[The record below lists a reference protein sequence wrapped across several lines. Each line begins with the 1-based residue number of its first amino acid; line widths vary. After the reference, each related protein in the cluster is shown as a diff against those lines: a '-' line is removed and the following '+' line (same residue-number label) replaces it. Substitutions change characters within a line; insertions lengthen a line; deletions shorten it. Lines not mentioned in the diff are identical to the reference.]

1 MNKKVRLVLIG
12 IILVI
17 IGTESILLIKS
28 IGKGQDAIDI
38 NSSLEQQLEDASKQ
52 NSEITTD
59 YILTVIEDNNLDVL
73 DKVGSNIDFSAD
85 DNKKLMYA
93 YLTLENTYNF
103 HAGVSQNIIET
114 KINKIFTSDS
124 KFKHQDLECTCG
136 KVLLSYDADKKQ
148 YIYNENHENHTTSTN
163 LERIY
168 NKAISLTISN
178 KEYKLTVSKVFID
191 STSHVYST
199 FNSSEKNLLFEYD
212 KTNDTV
218 DSIIKKYED
227 NFEEYKDKI
236 TKFVYT
242 FKKENSKFKLLKYEI
257 LA

>member
-1 MNKKVRLVLIG
+1 MKKKIRIALIVLIFM
-12 IILVI
+12 VI
-17 IGTESILLIKS
+17 IIESILLIRS
-28 IGKGQDAIDI
+28 VDKGQDAIDI
-38 NSSLEQQLEDASKQ
+38 NSSLEQKLEDASKQ

-73 DKVGSNIDFSAD
+73 DKVGSNIDFTND
-85 DNKKLMYA
+85 NNKKLMYA
-93 YLTLENTYNF
+93 YLLLENTYDF
-103 HAGVSQNIIET
+103 RAGVSENIIET
-114 KINKIFTSDS
+114 KINKTFTSEN
-124 KFKHQDLECTCG
+124 KFEHQDLECTCG
-136 KVLLSYDADKKQ
+136 KVLLSYDALKKQ
-148 YIYNENHENHTTSTN
+148 YIYNEGHESHVTNNN

-178 KEYKLTVSKVFID
+178 KEYKLTVSKIFID
-191 STSHVYST
+191 TTSHVYSSI
-199 FNSSEKNLLFEYD
+199 NNNEKNLLFEYD
-212 KTNDTV
+212 KENDTY

-227 NFEEYKDKI
+227 NFEEYKDKM